1 MLIAAQRRP
10 SSQFVCL
17 RGNHEALMLAA
28 ADTGD
33 HRHWLA
39 NGGGHTLTSYGVHRA
54 SDIPTEHLKWV
65 ASLPL
70 FYDDALRFF
79 THAGVNPNRPL
90 DDQCEEDLLW
100 IREPFLSCECNY
112 GRLIVHGHTPVLER
126 KPDLRNWRLNLF
138 RPSSRRSKLGITI
151 YSPSDL
157 PNSGGD

>member
-1 MLIAAQRRP
+1 
-10 SSQFVCL
+10 
-17 RGNHEALMLAA
+17 
-28 ADTGD
+28 
-33 HRHWLA
+33 
-39 NGGGHTLTSYGVHRA
+39 VHRA

-126 KPDLRNWRLNLF
+126 KPDLRNWRLNLDSGAVYGGPLSAAVF
-138 RPSSRRSKLGITI
+138 TKGQTAPVAFLGCE
-151 YSPSDL
+151 
-157 PNSGGD
+157 